1 MRLPVYAALSVAVL
15 ITVPLQVLFIRIFKA
30 HADELKSEAGYS
42 ELPTEEPQT
51 AWKNSLSNQE
61 ISISFEKYIS

>member
-51 AWKNSLSNQE
+51 A
-61 ISISFEKYIS
+61 